1 MADLPPQKYVFRHGT
16 GQGNGEKIVGRNLG
30 SYRERRAGIGGGK
43 VEELRAG
50 FIARYPVTIQIILII
65 VAASTC
71 WARMFVYSKVSR
83 RENKLSRQRTD

>member
-1 MADLPPQKYVFRHGT
+1 
-16 GQGNGEKIVGRNLG
+16 VGRNLG
-30 SYRERRAGIGGGK
+30 SYRERRTGIGGGGK